1 MQKYQ
6 CEEYGVW
13 LGDAMLAEMMDSIT
27 KPALV
32 AIARGKGLMI
42 KQSLRKAE
50 FIEQLS
56 TELLRPDMLRRYLF
70 WMPGVDMY
78 NLLCALGLDGRRLE
92 KYLGEVVRDS
102 KMGNWFCDTSYAR
115 YLEMDE
121 DDDYLIELP
130 CDLVA
135 VLRTLLDEEFLV
147 QYEQYLWLQNLLM
160 MGIALY
166 QLIPRDIF
174 LQLLEQWPG
183 CRLSEEDALKAIE
196 MQPFDMDERYMI
208 WGEYIVSSLASPER
222 YSLFLRKG
230 NESYYIPPEEDIRH
244 HVFDTEAAHP
254 IIQGL
259 MRKMTAKWGN
269 LKTNGILDI
278 LFMISM
284 TMMLDVSE
292 QKIRELLDKAFEKNG
307 AVEVLWLDVQ
317 DYIRSLRP
325 YTRRACNHGFSD
337 HELREREKAAHRAR
351 KAAQKAVAKKDN
363 VISIDEQR
371 RKRKKHKKARR

>member
-135 VLRTLLDEEFLV
+135 VLRTLLDEEFLA
-147 QYEQYLWLQNLLM
+147 QYEQYLWLQDVLM
-160 MGIALY
+160 MGT
-166 QLIPRDIF
+166 
-174 LQLLEQWPG
+174 
-183 CRLSEEDALKAIE
+183 AI
-196 MQPFDMDERYMI
+196 Y
-208 WGEYIVSSLASPER
+208 GSSLACV
-222 YSLFLRKG
+222 G
-230 NESYYIPPEEDIRH
+230 
-244 HVFDTEAAHP
+244 
-254 IIQGL
+254 
-259 MRKMTAKWGN
+259 
-269 LKTNGILDI
+269 
-278 LFMISM
+278 
-284 TMMLDVSE
+284 
-292 QKIRELLDKAFEKNG
+292 KN
-307 AVEVLWLDVQ
+307 
-317 DYIRSLRP
+317 
-325 YTRRACNHGFSD
+325 
-337 HELREREKAAHRAR
+337 
-351 KAAQKAVAKKDN
+351 
-363 VISIDEQR
+363 
-371 RKRKKHKKARR
+371 